1 MQPRR
6 SFFWFALLIAVLVF
20 ATAPIDDIQAASKKK
35 TVKDNSNGNGEEE
48 EDKWDVDNPPGEHYE
63 IEIDTDEGTWM
74 SLDVSPDGE
83 EIVFDLL
90 GDLYTIPIG
99 GGEAEAL
106 TSGFAW
112 DMQPRY
118 SPDGTSIAF
127 TSDRGGGDNIWVMDR
142 DGSDP
147 R

>member
-1 MQPRR
+1 MSTPR
-6 SFFWFALLIAVLVF
+6 SFARVTLAALTLFAVVSLVSVDLSY
-20 ATAPIDDIQAASKKK
+20 AKKK
-35 TVKDNSNGNGEEE
+35 SGDKASDTEEGEEK
-48 EDKWDVDNPPGEHYE
+48 DKWDVDNPPGEHYE
-63 IEIDTDEGTWM
+63 IELDTDEGTWM

-99 GGEAEAL
+99 GGDATAL

-118 SPDGTSIAF
+118 SPDGESIAF
-127 TSDRGGGDNIWVMDR
+127 TSDRGGGDNI
-142 DGSDP
+142 
-147 R
+147 